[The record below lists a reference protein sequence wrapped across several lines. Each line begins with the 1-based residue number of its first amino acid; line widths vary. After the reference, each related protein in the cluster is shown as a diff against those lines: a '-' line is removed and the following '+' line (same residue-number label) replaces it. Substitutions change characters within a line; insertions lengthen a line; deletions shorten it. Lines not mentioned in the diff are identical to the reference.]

1 MHGGLQLLDYAGREE
16 HMKKRKSAQPGPK
29 MYTKE
34 DPGDTEPSL
43 NREIQSKIGQQ
54 LRAMYDDVV
63 DQGVPGRFVE
73 LLSRL
78 DQPPETDKNKKKKNL
93 RE

>member
-1 MHGGLQLLDYAGREE
+1 
-16 HMKKRKSAQPGPK
+16 
-29 MYTKE
+29 
-34 DPGDTEPSL
+34 
-43 NREIQSKIGQQ
+43 
-54 LRAMYDDVV
+54 MYDDVV